1 MSYCPKFGAKV
12 KEEMNFCPK
21 CGSSLKVEQA
31 PAQAPAAPQP
41 PAAPVRVEKE
51 EKEEKGEKR
60 EKEEKGERQGWM
72 EKEERYEK
80 REYAFVGP
88 LVGGLVLIFLGLVF
102 YLMLTSA
109 IPWQALGAIFFIVV
123 GIIIIAGV
131 VYAATMA
138 SRRHPRI

>member
-1 MSYCPKFGAKV
+1 
-12 KEEMNFCPK
+12 MNFCPK

-31 PAQAPAAPQP
+31 ATQAPAAPQP
-41 PAAPVRVEKE
+41 PPAPVRV

-60 EKEEKGERQGWM
+60 EKEEKGERQGRM

-88 LVGGLVLIFLGLVF
+88 LIGGLVLIFLGLVF
-102 YLMLTSA
+102 YLMLTST
-109 IPWQALGAIFFIVV
+109 IPWEALGAIFFIIV

-138 SRRHPRI
+138 SRRHPPT

>member
-1 MSYCPKFGAKV
+1 MLSCPKCGSKV
-12 KEEMNFCPK
+12 REDMNFCPK

-31 PAQAPAAPQP
+31 VAPVPAAPQP
-41 PAAPVRVEKE
+41 LAAPIRVEKQ
-51 EKEEKGEKR
+51 EKR
-60 EKEEKGERQGWM
+60 EKEEKGERQGRM

-88 LVGGLVLIFLGLVF
+88 LIGGSVLVLLGLAF

-109 IPWQALGAIFFIVV
+109 IPWEALGAIFFVIV
-123 GIIIIAGV
+123 GIIVIVGA

-138 SRRHPRI
+138 ARRHPQT